1 MVYIIKDLVFI
12 DYVLDKGISFGFDIG
27 MDWLVWGD
35 YCLFVMYYNMM
46 CFLWLFYYV
55 ENVGVIIYIEIEI
68 NFYLVFVGV
77 IWYGVL

>member
-12 DYVLDKGISFGFDIG
+12 DYVLDKGISFGFDVG
-27 MDWLVWGD
+27 MDRLVRGD
-35 YCLFVMYYNMM
+35 HRLFVMYYNVM

-68 NFYLVFVGV
+68 NFYLVFVSV

>member
-27 MDWLVWGD
+27 MDRLVRGD
-35 YCLFVMYYNMM
+35 YRLFVMYYNMTR
-46 CFLWLFYYV
+46 FLRLFYYV

-68 NFYLVFVGV
+68 NFYSAFVGV
-77 IWYGVL
+77 IRYGVL